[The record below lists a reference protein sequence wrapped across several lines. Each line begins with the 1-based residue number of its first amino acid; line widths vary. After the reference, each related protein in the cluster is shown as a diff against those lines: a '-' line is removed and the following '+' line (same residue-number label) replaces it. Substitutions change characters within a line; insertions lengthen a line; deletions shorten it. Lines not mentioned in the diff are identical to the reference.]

1 MFYCCSYTQRRTELN
16 LPIHLSVQSHSQ
28 SSVCFMEYSI
38 LSVLWNAAQWGL
50 RPFLPLLPHILMNML
65 KSSFGLFNQLGLWS
79 NSKHNT
85 KTRIIHSNFG
95 SSIGIENL
103 GWTGNTW
110 KIRGWRLELFQGF
123 DPHLTCKITFIMKKL
138 FLYLCLLLQKSKYKE
153 FLGCVALMFRYVKSQ
168 HSSTD
173 S

>member
-28 SSVCFMEYSI
+28 SSVGFMEYSI

-65 KSSFGLFNQLGLWS
+65 KSSFGLFSELGLWS

-85 KTRIIHSNFG
+85 KTRIIHSSFG
-95 SSIGIENL
+95 SSIRIENL
-103 GWTGNTW
+103 GWTGNAW
-110 KIRGWRLELFQGF
+110 KISSWRLELFQGF
-123 DPHLTCKITFIMKKL
+123 DPHLTCKITFIMKA
-138 FLYLCLLLQKSKYKE
+138 FL
-153 FLGCVALMFRYVKSQ
+153 ATMFAVIGKQIWRISGVCGLNV
-168 HSSTD
+168 
-173 S
+173 